1 MNDSPIEDNLPL
13 SKDDSCTTL
22 AKVRIYCNQDVV
34 TLYN

>member
-13 SKDDSCTTL
+13 SKKDSCIAL